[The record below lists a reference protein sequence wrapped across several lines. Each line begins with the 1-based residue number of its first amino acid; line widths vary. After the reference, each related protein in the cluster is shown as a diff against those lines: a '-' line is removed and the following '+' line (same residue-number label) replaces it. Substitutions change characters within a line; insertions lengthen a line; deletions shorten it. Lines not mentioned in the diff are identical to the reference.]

1 MIDGASAGNFGD
13 LISRFSTAVDT
24 SSNDVEAATSGS
36 ALDPAVALKIQF
48 QVTKYETE
56 VKFTAA
62 FIGALRSMDSFA
74 IEKIQ

>member
-1 MIDGASAGNFGD
+1 MIDGADAGTFGG
-13 LISRFSTAVDT
+13 LISRFSTEVDNT
-24 SSNDVEAATSGS
+24 ANSVETAGSGD
-36 ALDPAVALKIQF
+36 ALDPGTALKIQYEI
-48 QVTKYETE
+48 TKYETQ